1 MLLRKNNNA
10 AKYIVFL
17 KQNNSEDFIG
27 ALYTSLFFFSWKV
40 DFLSFKKSPNINL
53 YAEYSRT

>member
-1 MLLRKNNNA
+1 MLLKKNNNA
-10 AKYIVFL
+10 TKCIVFL

-27 ALYTSLFFFSWKV
+27 ALYTSLFFSWKV